1 MSVKKCPTCGFEI
14 IQDANYC
21 FNCGVVLKDPMP
33 EIVYLKEEPEE
44 APVEEIEQPISEES
58 VEDAIEQQESFEFGA
73 EEEQECASE
82 EDDDDNEKI
91 EDEEKTRRIF
101 WMPEWAFYSILLIIG
116 ILGIVSYKFISD
128 PSWADKLNFLKLED
142 KEEVVQAEDSNV
154 DKNLPASVTDAEYD
168 DSVYTPLMNAL
179 DNDSTYHVVVMTLKS
194 LESAQKIVDEGK
206 YKNAYIVSDTTRYRI
221 AVYNNPDKDNA
232 QNYLNTVV
240 RAEVPG
246 AWVFHGPKK

>member
-128 PSWADKLNFLKLED
+128 PS
-142 KEEVVQAEDSNV
+142 
-154 DKNLPASVTDAEYD
+154 P
-168 DSVYTPLMNAL
+168 
-179 DNDSTYHVVVMTLKS
+179 
-194 LESAQKIVDEGK
+194 
-206 YKNAYIVSDTTRYRI
+206 
-221 AVYNNPDKDNA
+221 
-232 QNYLNTVV
+232 
-240 RAEVPG
+240 
-246 AWVFHGPKK
+246 